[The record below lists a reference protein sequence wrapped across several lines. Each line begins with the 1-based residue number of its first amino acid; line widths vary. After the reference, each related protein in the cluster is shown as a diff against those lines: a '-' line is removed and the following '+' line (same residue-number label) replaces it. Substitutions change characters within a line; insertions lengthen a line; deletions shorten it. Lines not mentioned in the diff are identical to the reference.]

1 MTSAQSMQPECR
13 WKYLLTGRIMPA
25 FVLSAMLFVFSGCS
39 NERLYDPLKLSSPY
53 SEPQLWAVA
62 PFANESGVTL
72 VETYRIADMFTEQV
86 QQVQGLDS
94 IPVNRVIEAMRY
106 LGLERV
112 ATSRDANTLMR
123 VLGVDALI
131 VGTVTAFDPYQPP
144 KLGIAIQLFRNNTR
158 NSYSD
163 LDPRALV
170 RAPTDQTVLGGVSK
184 PIEPVSQAAGVF
196 EASNHETLG
205 WLREYARGRTLPD
218 SAYGSDIYLVSME
231 LYTQFVS
238 FRLTHDL
245 LAFEHSR
252 LSPEEEPESMR

>member
-13 WKYLLTGRIMPA
+13 WKDLLTGRIMSA
-25 FVLSAMLFVFSGCS
+25 FVLSAMLLVFSGCS
-39 NERLYDPLKLSSPY
+39 YKRLHVPLKLSSPY
-53 SEPQLWAVA
+53 PQPQLWAVA
-62 PFANESGVTL
+62 PFGNESGVSL
-72 VETYRIADMFTEQV
+72 VETYRISDMFTEQV

-94 IPVNRVIEAMRY
+94 IPVNRVIEAMRH

-112 ATSRDANTLMR
+112 ETTRDASTLMR

-131 VGTVTAFDPYQPP
+131 VGTVTAYDPYLPP
-144 KLGIAIQLFRNNTR
+144 KLGIAIQLFHNDARA
-158 NSYSD
+158 SYSD
-163 LDPRALV
+163 LDPRALT
-170 RAPTDQTVLGGVSK
+170 RAPTDQSVPGASK
-184 PIEPVSQAAGVF
+184 PIKPIAQAAGVF
-196 EASNHETLG
+196 EASNHETLK
-205 WLREYARGRTLPD
+205 WLKEYARGRTLPD

-245 LAFEHSR
+245 LAFERSR